1 MNVFIADK
9 FEQEGIDGLEKL
21 GCKVV
26 YRPGTK
32 GSALTQALRES
43 GAEILVVRSTEVSKQ
58 TLLAAENLKFVIRAG
73 SGVDT
78 IDVDEATRLGVRVS
92 NCPGMNAAAVA
103 ELTIGLMVTLDRRI
117 VDETDD
123 LKRGVWN
130 KKEYSK
136 ALGLK
141 GRTLGI
147 IGMGR
152 IGYEVAK
159 RARAF
164 EMRII
169 YSDLFSRTDIEN
181 ELGITRVAV
190 EELLRSADFV
200 TLHVAG
206 GRSSFHLIG
215 ARELRMM
222 KPTAYLLNC
231 ARGDVVDEEAVADAL
246 CEGRLAGAAFDVYAH
261 EPGATD
267 TKFTDPIAAAP
278 RAYGTHHV
286 GASTQQAQQAVAQE
300 VVHIV
305 DSYRNKGDFKHC
317 VNDKEAALVSRR

>member
-9 FEQEGIDGLEKL
+9 FEQEGISGLQNL
-21 GCKVV
+21 GCDVI

-32 GSALTQALRES
+32 GPALTQALRES

-103 ELTIGLMVTLDRRI
+103 ELTIGLMVALDRRI

-136 ALGLK
+136 SLGMK

-152 IGYEVAK
+152 IGYEVAQ

-164 EMRII
+164 EMKII
-169 YSDLFSRTDIEN
+169 YSDLFSRTEIER
-181 ELGITRVAV
+181 ELGVTRVSV

-215 ARELRMM
+215 GRELRLM
-222 KPTAYLLNC
+222 KPTAYLINC

-246 CEGRLAGAAFDVYAH
+246 CEGRLAGAAFDVYSQ
-261 EPGATD
+261 EPAAND
-267 TKFTDPIAAAP
+267 SKFSDPIAAAP
-278 RAYGTHHV
+278 HAYGTHHV
-286 GASTQQAQQAVAQE
+286 GASTQQAQQAVSDE
-300 VVHIV
+300 VVRIV
-305 DSYRNKGDFKHC
+305 ESYQSQGQFRHC
-317 VNDKEAALVSRR
+317 VNEKDAAVVSRR